1 MIDLLLPAAP
11 KDYVKIPHVIA
22 AVAEHIPEVER
33 VCLVTPGLQSY
44 TKLHGLVVDCYT
56 DVEVLPPGYSRI
68 GIGWRPNWT
77 SQQFIKLLQNVTDTE
92 YWLTI
97 DADTFFNQ
105 RVPFFTDD
113 GKPILYRGM
122 DQFHQPYFSFNINFL
137 SIGKIHEGSFLSE
150 CTLYK
155 RSIVDELIASVGGRD
170 EFIRKAVE
178 IINTAKGHPAD
189 AEIYAA
195 YVLTHYPKL
204 YEIRKLR
211 HSVNGRYGTGEYTIK
226 EIKEQIELFRR
237 EDVQTFSLHSWN
249 EYWN

>member
-1 MIDLLLPAAP
+1 VIDLLLPAAP

-22 AVAEHIPEVER
+22 AVAKHIPEVER
-33 VCLVTPGLQSY
+33 VCLVTPEPINY
-44 TKLHGLVVDCYT
+44 TKLHGLIVDCYT
-56 DVEVLPPGYSRI
+56 DAEVLPPGYDRSI
-68 GIGWRPNWT
+68 IGWRPNWT

-113 GKPILYRGM
+113 GKPILWRGL
-122 DQFHQPYFSFNINFL
+122 DQFHAPYFGFNIAFL
-137 SIGKIHEGSFLSE
+137 SIGKMHDGSFLSE

-155 RSIVDELIASVGGRD
+155 RSIMDELVESVGGRD
-170 EFIRKAVE
+170 EFIRKAIE
-178 IINTAKGHPAD
+178 IINTGKGHPAD

-195 YVLTHYPKL
+195 YVLTHYPDL
-204 YEIRKLR
+204 YEIRKLKQI
-211 HSVNGRYGTGEYTIK
+211 VNGRYGTGEYTER
-226 EIKEQIELFRR
+226 EIAEECRKLER
-237 EDVQTFSLHSWN
+237 ENVQTFSLHSWD